1 MKTVIFL
8 FGLVLVV
15 AIIISTNGR
24 SVAETYPK
32 TTAETNFKTI
42 VETFKKAIIECFIIA
57 CNKIKVSIR
66 NSIYDISK

>member
-24 SVAETYPK
+24 SVAEAYPK
-32 TTAETNFKTI
+32 ATANLTI
-42 VETFKKAIIECFIIA
+42 IETFKKAIIECFIIA

-66 NSIYDISK
+66 NSIYDINK

>member
-24 SVAETYPK
+24 SVAEAYPK
-32 TTAETNFKTI
+32 ATAKTNLTI
-42 VETFKKAIIECFIIA
+42 IETFKKAIIECFIIA